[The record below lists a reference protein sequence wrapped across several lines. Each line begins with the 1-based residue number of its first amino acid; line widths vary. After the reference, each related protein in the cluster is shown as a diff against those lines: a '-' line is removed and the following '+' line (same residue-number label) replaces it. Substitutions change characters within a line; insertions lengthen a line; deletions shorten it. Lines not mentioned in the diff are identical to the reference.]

1 MNCRKSY
8 LLILL
13 VAAAFTGK
21 AQSNIWPLVTKEMKP
36 WTRWWWMGSAVDE
49 KNIARALE
57 QYHEVGFGGVEITP
71 IYGAKGFENK
81 YIPFLSSQWLQML
94 KFSVDGANARGMGV
108 DMNLGTG
115 WPFGGPQITSD
126 FAATKMIVQRYS
138 LNGKE
143 KLAEKIVV
151 KEVKQADAKLQ
162 ALRAIAPNGTSIDLM
177 PFIAADGTLNWTPNV
192 ESVDIIAF
200 FEGKTRQKV
209 KRSAPGGE
217 GYTLDHLDKKS
228 VDVYLDRFDKA
239 FSGNQPGVRSFF
251 NDSYEV
257 YGANWTP
264 LFFQEFKK
272 IKGYNLEDYLAEL
285 TDKNV
290 QNDKV
295 ARVKSDYREVM
306 SELLQRNFL
315 DEFTGFSHK
324 YRALSRN
331 QAHGS
336 PGNLIDL
343 YAATDIAECE
353 TFGSSFFPVPGL
365 RRDSSDIR
373 NVDPDPMMFKFA
385 TSATNTHG
393 KKYTSSETF
402 TWLTD
407 HFKTSLSQAKP
418 EVEQLFL
425 SGVNHVFY
433 HGTTYSPEEAG
444 YPGWLF
450 YASVNFVPNN
460 SFWPH
465 LKGLNE
471 YITRVQSVLQSTKA
485 DHEILMYW
493 PIYDVWNNPKGLDMA
508 LKVHNVDNWLH
519 PTAFYKQSLIL
530 SDKGYSFDFATDKI
544 IGNSKVIAG
553 NISTSSHANP
563 YKVLLIPES
572 SLMSEVTLENILGL
586 ARNGASIIFQ
596 SLPKDVPGLAN
607 LEERRAK
614 FNQLINT
621 LDFKS
626 EGGLKRYRI
635 GNGEIILSQDF
646 GTALSA
652 IKINREEL
660 VDKGLRFTR
669 RVNDNDTF
677 YYVVNHSANN
687 VNEFVK
693 LKAKGNQVILMDPQN
708 GEIGEADVDAGSVRI
723 QIKSGQAFILK
734 ISKEKSDIKKWN
746 YLGRE
751 MQSTTIEK
759 NWNLSFANGGPELPA
774 NRKSVTLKSWTAF
787 GDEKANKFSGSGLYE
802 TTFNFNPKSSYEYIL
817 DLGKVAE
824 SAKVWVNGIEVGIVW
839 SIPFE
844 VRVGKYLKKGKNT
857 LKIEVNNLMANR
869 IRDLDQKGVNWRNY
883 HEINFVNIDYKAFN
897 AKDWKLMPSGLLGP
911 VVLRA
916 YQQD

>member
-49 KNIARALE
+49 KNIARTLE

-81 YIPFLSSQWLQML
+81 YIPFLSPQWLQML
-94 KFSVDGANARGMGV
+94 KFSVDRANVRGMGV

-151 KEVKQADAKLQ
+151 KETKQSEAKLK
-162 ALRAIAPNGTSIDLM
+162 ALRAIVPKGTSIDLM

-272 IKGYNLEDYLAEL
+272 IKGYNLEHYLAEL

-306 SELLQRNFL
+306 NELLQRNFL

-365 RRDSSDIR
+365 RRDSSDVR

-385 TSATNTHG
+385 TSATNTNG

-530 SDKGYSFDFATDKI
+530 SDKGYSFDFATDRI

-553 NISTSSHANP
+553 NISTSSHANF

-572 SLMSEVTLENILGL
+572 SLMSEITLENIIGL

-614 FNQLINT
+614 FNELINT

-626 EGGLKRYRI
+626 EVGLKRYRI
-635 GNGEIILSQDF
+635 GDGEIILSQDF

-660 VDKGLRFTR
+660 VDKGLKFTR

-687 VNEFVK
+687 TDEFVK
-693 LKAKGNQVILMDPQN
+693 LKAKGSQVILMDPQN
-708 GEIGEADVDAGSVRI
+708 GEIGEADVHAGSVRI

-751 MQSTTIEK
+751 IQSTTIEK

-774 NRKSVTLKSWTAF
+774 NRKLVTLKSWTAF
-787 GDEKANKFSGSGLYE
+787 GDEKANKFSGSGIYE

-844 VRVGKYLKKGKNT
+844 VRVGKYLKTGKNI

-911 VVLRA
+911 VVLRT